1 MKQINERQ
9 PKEEQLK
16 EEEIE
21 IYAKNWEEKHLDRL
35 KQEDKIIVEK
45 RIKEMQDTKIDTKQ
59 EIPYEILEK
68 IGTTYKFDKG
78 DDEHRR

>member
-1 MKQINERQ
+1 MKEWIRTTKITELILFKVGILKTDYINIMQTTKENILSFEALKQINERQ

-35 KQEDKIIVEK
+35 K
-45 RIKEMQDTKIDTKQ
+45 T
-59 EIPYEILEK
+59 
-68 IGTTYKFDKG
+68 
-78 DDEHRR
+78 RR

>member
-1 MKQINERQ
+1 MFFYCIYLWSIETNNERQ

-45 RIKEMQDTKIDTKQ
+45 RIKEMQDTKI
-59 EIPYEILEK
+59 EYSLLLSA
-68 IGTTYKFDKG
+68 
-78 DDEHRR
+78 